1 MSAWMLGVMLGLG
14 LGLCFQRMGWDEPRR
29 VRAAL
34 AGRDRMLLR
43 VLGTAL
49 FGGMMLVA
57 GLGWLAV
64 LDVDHLEVPPLDGGV
79 VLGALM
85 MGAAMGAVGYTPG
98 SLLAALG
105 GGRILP
111 ALSALGGAVAGAWC
125 VQAIPGLIPALK
137 GLFPPLEG
145 TVFRTTLTAPIL
157 PALSALGGAV
167 AGAWCVQAIPGLIPA
182 LKGLFP
188 PLEGTVFRTTLT
200 APWLL
205 PGGFWMHGAVGLA
218 LLLVLLCAVRSRP
231 SVQEEMLPAA
241 ARTAEENA
249 QQPPTPEDTAAET
262 LVAALP
268 QEEPLTLDTVPAELP
283 EKVREALTEE
293 APDAEEASSE
303 EENEEKSKD

>member
-1 MSAWMLGVMLGLG
+1 MNAWITGAVLGLG
-14 LGLCFQRMGWDEPRR
+14 LGLCFQRIGWSEPRR

-34 AGRDRMLLR
+34 SGRDRMLLR

-57 GLGWLAV
+57 ALGWLAV

-79 VLGALM
+79 VLGALV
-85 MGAAMGAVGYTPG
+85 MGAAMGVSGYTPG
-98 SLLAALG
+98 SMLAALG
-105 GGRILP
+105 GGRMLP

-125 VQAIPGLIPALK
+125 VQLLPKVTTGLRGI
-137 GLFPPLEG
+137 
-145 TVFRTTLTAPIL
+145 
-157 PALSALGGAV
+157 
-167 AGAWCVQAIPGLIPA
+167 
-182 LKGLFP
+182 FP

-205 PGGFWMHGAVGLA
+205 PGGFWLHGAVGLA
-218 LLLVLLCAVRSRP
+218 LLLVLLCAVRHRSEAREDP
-231 SVQEEMLPAA
+231 LPAA

-249 QQPPTPEDTAAET
+249 QQQPTPEDAAAET
-262 LVAALP
+262 LVAVLP

-293 APDAEEASSE
+293 AASAEHAPAEEAGDE
-303 EENEEKSKD
+303 TKD

>member
-49 FGGMMLVA
+49 FGGMVLVA

-64 LDVDHLEVPPLDGGV
+64 LDVDHLEVPTLDGGV

-105 GGRILP
+105 GGR
-111 ALSALGGAVAGAWC
+111 
-125 VQAIPGLIPALK
+125 
-137 GLFPPLEG
+137 
-145 TVFRTTLTAPIL
+145 IL

-303 EENEEKSKD
+303 EEDEEKSKD